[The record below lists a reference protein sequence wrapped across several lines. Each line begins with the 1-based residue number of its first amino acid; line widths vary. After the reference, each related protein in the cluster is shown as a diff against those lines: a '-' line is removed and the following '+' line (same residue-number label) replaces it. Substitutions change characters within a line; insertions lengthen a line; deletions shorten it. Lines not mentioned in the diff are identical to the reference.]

1 VESRP
6 TLPYLLA
13 YYYYTTTTGSGQQIV
28 SRPAI
33 GQQVP
38 GMNKTK
44 SFRVPVILAAEFE
57 KACTLMG
64 LKEQEAARQALEDWL
79 RKNKDQASLESY
91 LKQSAAKPVIFQN
104 VTLQK
109 IQITIIKSELQ
120 RLLRVLANCP
130 PENRMNFLREIQRI
144 LPPAFSFLEETGDPE
159 LQELIKQVESVTK
172 GDLT

>member
-1 VESRP
+1 M
-6 TLPYLLA
+6 T
-13 YYYYTTTTGSGQQIV
+13 
-28 SRPAI
+28 
-33 GQQVP
+33 
-38 GMNKTK
+38 KTK

-64 LKEQEAARQALEDWL
+64 MKEQEAARQALEDWL

-91 LKQSAAKPVIFQN
+91 LKQGTAKPVIFQN

-120 RLLRVLANCP
+120 RLVRVLGGTCEP
-130 PENRMNFLREIQRI
+130 HLKMDFLKEIQRI
-144 LPPAFSFLEETGDPE
+144 LPSAFTLLEETRDAE

-172 GDLT
+172 KGI